1 MSKIFSLKLQD
12 EIFRDTEEVLR
23 HLQKP
28 RNAYL
33 NEAVYFYNHLWQRK
47 ILKGVL
53 AQESS
58 MVAEDSLEVLEAFE
72 QLEDELVE

>member
-1 MSKIFSLKLQD
+1 MSKLLSLKLQD
-12 EIFRDTEEVLR
+12 DVFRDTEEVLR

-33 NEAVYFYNHLWQRK
+33 NEAVNFYNSLWRRK
-47 ILKGVL
+47 ILKEAL
-53 AQESS
+53 AQESA
-58 MVAEDSLEVLEAFE
+58 MVAGDSLEVLEVFE

>member
-1 MSKIFSLKLQD
+1 MSKSLSLKLQD
-12 EIFRDTEEVLR
+12 EIFQDTEEVLR

-33 NEAVYFYNHLWQRK
+33 NEAVNFYNHLWRRK
-47 ILKGVL
+47 ILKETL
-53 AQESS
+53 LRESA
-58 MVAEDSLEVLEAFE
+58 MVAADSLEVLEGFE